1 MTAEELE
8 LSFENAPTID
18 AKSDILN
25 SAIIK
30 QIDNFGTLSSDE
42 FAKLDES
49 IKNLFDE
56 LKILK
61 IEKAQEE
68 NEFCNAE
75 IESGNLDLYR
85 CINSVD
91 DCVFGET
98 YYVKI
103 DDVAAD
109 YRSRG
114 FDKISKE
121 LEDYINKIEP
131 TITIF
136 CDKGIGTLKFRRI
149 FSKSPGT
156 FNEYFIKD

>member
-8 LSFENAPTID
+8 LAFENAPTID
-18 AKSDILN
+18 AKSNILN

-30 QIDNFGTLSSDE
+30 QIDDFDSDE
-42 FAKLDES
+42 FAKLDEV
-49 IKNLFDE
+49 IKNLFDD
-56 LKILK
+56 LKNLK
-61 IEKAQEE
+61 IEQAQEE

-75 IESGNLDLYR
+75 IESGNLDIYR

-103 DDVAAD
+103 DDVATD

-131 TITIF
+131 TITIY
-136 CDKGIGTLKFRRI
+136 CDKGIGTLKFRKV
-149 FSKSPGT
+149 FSKSTGT
-156 FNEYFIKD
+156 FSEYFIKD

>member
-1 MTAEELE
+1 MTSEELE
-8 LSFENAPTID
+8 LAFENAPTID

-30 QIDNFGTLSSDE
+30 QIDNFDSDE

-49 IKNLFDE
+49 IKNLFDD
-56 LKILK
+56 LKNLK

-75 IESGNLDLYR
+75 IEKGNLDLYR

-109 YRSRG
+109 YKSKG
-114 FDKISKE
+114 FDKLSDE
-121 LEDYINKIEP
+121 MSEYINNIEP
-131 TITIF
+131 TITIY
-136 CDKGIGTLKFRRI
+136 CDKGIGTLKFRKV
-149 FSKSPGT
+149 FTKEFASFK
-156 FNEYFIKD
+156 EYFIKD

>member
-1 MTAEELE
+1 MTTEELE
-8 LSFENAPTID
+8 LAFENAPTID

-30 QIDNFGTLSSDE
+30 QIDNFDSDE

-49 IKNLFDE
+49 IKNLFDD
-56 LKILK
+56 LKNLK

-68 NEFCNAE
+68 NEFCNSE

-109 YRSRG
+109 YKSKG
-114 FDKISKE
+114 FDKLSDE
-121 LEDYINKIEP
+121 MSEYINKIEP
-131 TITIF
+131 TITIY
-136 CDKGIGTLKFRRI
+136 CDKGIGTLKFRKV
-149 FSKSPGT
+149 FTKEFAL

>member
-1 MTAEELE
+1 MTSEELE
-8 LSFENAPTID
+8 LAFENAPTID

-30 QIDNFGTLSSDE
+30 QIDNFDSDE

-49 IKNLFDE
+49 IKNLFDD
-56 LKILK
+56 LKNLK
-61 IEKAQEE
+61 IEKVQEE

-75 IESGNLDLYR
+75 IEKGNLDLYR

-109 YRSRG
+109 YKSKG
-114 FDKISKE
+114 FDKLSDE
-121 LEDYINKIEP
+121 MSEYINNIEP
-131 TITIF
+131 TITIY
-136 CDKGIGTLKFRRI
+136 CDKGIGTLKFRKV
-149 FSKSPGT
+149 FTKEFASFK
-156 FNEYFIKD
+156 EYFIKD

>member
-8 LSFENAPTID
+8 LAFENAPTID
-18 AKSDILN
+18 AKSNILN

-30 QIDNFGTLSSDE
+30 QIDDFDSDE
-42 FAKLDES
+42 FAKLDET
-49 IKNLFDE
+49 IKNLFDD
-56 LKILK
+56 LKNLK
-61 IEKAQEE
+61 IEQAQEE

-75 IESGNLDLYR
+75 IESGNLDIYR

-103 DDVAAD
+103 DDVATD
-109 YRSRG
+109 YKSRG

-131 TITIF
+131 TITIY
-136 CDKGIGTLKFRRI
+136 CDKGIGTLKFRKV
-149 FSKSPGT
+149 FSKSTGT
-156 FNEYFIKD
+156 FSEYFIKD

>member
-8 LSFENAPTID
+8 LAFENAPTID

-30 QIDNFGTLSSDE
+30 QIDNFDSDE

-49 IKNLFDE
+49 IKNLFDD
-56 LKILK
+56 LKNLK

-68 NEFCNAE
+68 NEICNVE
-75 IESGNLDLYR
+75 IEKGNLDLYR

-109 YRSRG
+109 YKSKG
-114 FDKISKE
+114 FDKMSE
-121 LEDYINKIEP
+121 VMSEYINKIEP
-131 TITIF
+131 TITIY
-136 CDKGIGTLKFRRI
+136 CDKGIGTLKFRKA
-149 FSKSPGT
+149 FTKEFAL

>member
-8 LSFENAPTID
+8 LAFENAPTID
-18 AKSDILN
+18 AKSNILN

-30 QIDNFGTLSSDE
+30 QIDDFDSDE
-42 FAKLDES
+42 FAKLDET
-49 IKNLFDE
+49 IKNLFDD
-56 LKILK
+56 LKNLK
-61 IEKAQEE
+61 IEQAQEE
-68 NEFCNAE
+68 NEFCNTE
-75 IESGNLDLYR
+75 IESGNLDIYR

-103 DDVAAD
+103 DDVATD

-131 TITIF
+131 TITIY
-136 CDKGIGTLKFRRI
+136 CDKGIGTLKFRRF
-149 FSKSPGT
+149 FSKINGT
-156 FNEYFIKD
+156 FSEYFIKD

>member
-8 LSFENAPTID
+8 LAFENAPTID
-18 AKSDILN
+18 AKSNILN

-30 QIDNFGTLSSDE
+30 QIDDFDSDE
-42 FAKLDES
+42 FAKLDET
-49 IKNLFDE
+49 IKNLFDD
-56 LKILK
+56 LKNLK
-61 IEKAQEE
+61 IEQAQEE

-75 IESGNLDLYR
+75 IESGNLDIYR

-103 DDVAAD
+103 DDVATD

-131 TITIF
+131 TITIY
-136 CDKGIGTLKFRRI
+136 CDKGIGTLKYRKV
-149 FSKSPGT
+149 FSKSTGT
-156 FNEYFIKD
+156 FSEYFIKD

>member
-8 LSFENAPTID
+8 LAFENAPTID
-18 AKSDILN
+18 AKSDLLN
-25 SAIIK
+25 TAIIK
-30 QIDNFGTLSSDE
+30 QIDNFGSDEFE

-49 IKNLFDE
+49 IRNLFDE

-61 IEKAQEE
+61 AEKAQEE

-75 IESGNLDLYR
+75 IEKGNLDLYR

-103 DDVAAD
+103 DDVASD
-109 YRSRG
+109 YKSRG
-114 FDKISKE
+114 FDKLSDE
-121 LEDYINKIEP
+121 MSDYINKIEP

-136 CDKGIGTLKFRRI
+136 CDKGIGTLKFRRV

-156 FNEYFIKD
+156 FSEYFIKD

>member
-1 MTAEELE
+1 MTAEELD
-8 LSFENAPTID
+8 LAFENAPTID
-18 AKSDILN
+18 AKSNILN

-30 QIDNFGTLSSDE
+30 QIDDFDSDE
-42 FAKLDES
+42 FAKLDET
-49 IKNLFDE
+49 IKNLFDD
-56 LKILK
+56 LKNLK
-61 IEKAQEE
+61 IEQAQEE

-75 IESGNLDLYR
+75 IESGNLDIYR

-103 DDVAAD
+103 DDVATD

-131 TITIF
+131 TITIY
-136 CDKGIGTLKFRRI
+136 CDKGIGTLKFRRV
-149 FSKSPGT
+149 FSKSTGT
-156 FNEYFIKD
+156 FSEYFIKD

>member
-8 LSFENAPTID
+8 LAFENAPTID
-18 AKSDILN
+18 AKSNILN

-30 QIDNFGTLSSDE
+30 QIDDFDSDE
-42 FAKLDES
+42 FAKLDET
-49 IKNLFDE
+49 IKNLFDD
-56 LKILK
+56 LKNLK
-61 IEKAQEE
+61 IEQAQEE

-75 IESGNLDLYR
+75 IESGNLDIYR

-103 DDVAAD
+103 DDVATD

-131 TITIF
+131 TITIY
-136 CDKGIGTLKFRRI
+136 CDKGIGTLKFRKV
-149 FSKSPGT
+149 FSKSTGT
-156 FNEYFIKD
+156 FSEYFIKD

>member
-1 MTAEELE
+1 MTSEELE
-8 LSFENAPTID
+8 LAFENAPTID
-18 AKSDILN
+18 AKSNILN

-30 QIDNFGTLSSDE
+30 QIDDFDSDE
-42 FAKLDES
+42 FAKLDET
-49 IKNLFDE
+49 IKNLFDD
-56 LKILK
+56 LKNLK
-61 IEKAQEE
+61 IEQAQEE

-75 IESGNLDLYR
+75 IESGNLDIYR

-103 DDVAAD
+103 DDVATD

-131 TITIF
+131 TITIY
-136 CDKGIGTLKFRRI
+136 CDKGIGTLKFRRA
-149 FSKSPGT
+149 FSKSNGT
-156 FNEYFIKD
+156 FSEYFIKD

>member
-8 LSFENAPTID
+8 LAFENAPTID

-30 QIDNFGTLSSDE
+30 QIDNFDSDE

-49 IKNLFDE
+49 IKNLFDD
-56 LKILK
+56 LKNLK
-61 IEKAQEE
+61 IEKSQEE

-75 IESGNLDLYR
+75 IEKGNLDLYR

-109 YRSRG
+109 YKSKW
-114 FDKISKE
+114 FDKLSDE
-121 LEDYINKIEP
+121 MSEYINKIEP
-131 TITIF
+131 TITIY
-136 CDKGIGTLKFRRI
+136 CDKGIGTLKFRKV
-149 FSKSPGT
+149 FTKEFAL

>member
-8 LSFENAPTID
+8 LEFENAPTID
-18 AKSDILN
+18 AKSNILN

-30 QIDNFGTLSSDE
+30 QIDDFDSDE
-42 FAKLDES
+42 FAKLDET
-49 IKNLFDE
+49 IKNLFDD
-56 LKILK
+56 LKNLK
-61 IEKAQEE
+61 IEQAQEE

-75 IESGNLDLYR
+75 IESGNLDIYR

-103 DDVAAD
+103 DDVASD

-131 TITIF
+131 TITIY
-136 CDKGIGTLKFRRI
+136 CDKGIGTLKFRRV
-149 FSKSPGT
+149 FSKSPVT
-156 FNEYFIKD
+156 FSEYFIKD